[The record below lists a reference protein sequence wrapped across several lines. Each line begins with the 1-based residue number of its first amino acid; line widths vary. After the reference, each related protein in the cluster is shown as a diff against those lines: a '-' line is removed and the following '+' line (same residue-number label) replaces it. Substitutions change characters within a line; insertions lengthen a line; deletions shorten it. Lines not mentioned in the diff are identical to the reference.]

1 VNKIDWIDLI
11 ESRKSVKDSDRRDCG
26 NLMAEYN
33 DKIIII
39 IEGSTINR
47 MNI

>member
-11 ESRKSVKDSDRRDCG
+11 ESRKSIKDSDRWDCG
-26 NLMAEYN
+26 NLMAKYN
-33 DKIIII
+33 DKIII

>member
-39 IEGSTINR
+39 EGSTINR